1 MKKMILLAAL
11 SLAAAPALA
20 QITRP
25 PGERPAAPAIAAPTA
40 TPITGQERDALL
52 ARASRALDQVRTV
65 EAKFRQ
71 VSPRG
76 EITTGTMTMARPG
89 RLRIEY
95 DAPSPLL
102 VVSDGTK
109 VTIADRAFK
118 SFDSVPLRATP
129 LFFVLKSN
137 VDLTRDAAIADVT
150 RQGDSVF
157 ITARDRKREMDG
169 QITLELRGPTL
180 QLAGWRIVDGQNGAT
195 SILLQDAKAITR
207 ADPKLFRFDGAADP
221 TQRRRG

>member
-1 MKKMILLAAL
+1 MKRFLILAAFG
-11 SLAAAPALA
+11 LAAAPALA
-20 QITRP
+20 QVTRP
-25 PGERPAAPAIAAPTA
+25 PGERPAPAAPAAAAASPV
-40 TPITGQERDALL
+40 TGAEREALL
-52 ARASRALDQVRTV
+52 ARASRALDQVRMV

-76 EITTGTMTMARPG
+76 EITTGAMTMARPG

-129 LFFVLKSN
+129 LYFVLKSN
-137 VDLTRDAAIADVT
+137 LDLTRDAAITDVT

-195 SILLQDAKAITR
+195 AISLQDAKAVSR
-207 ADPKLFRFDGAADP
+207 VDPKLFRFDASDP
-221 TQRRRG
+221 IQRRRG

>member
-1 MKKMILLAAL
+1 MKHLVLLAAL
-11 SLAAAPALA
+11 SLAAAPAFA
-20 QITRP
+20 QLTRP
-25 PGERPAAPAIAAPTA
+25 PGERPAPSAPALSPV
-40 TPITGQERDALL
+40 TGAERDALL
-52 ARASRALDQVRTV
+52 TRASRALDSVRMV
-65 EAKFRQ
+65 ESKFRQ

-76 EITTGTMTMARPG
+76 DITTGTLTMARPG

-137 VDLTRDAAIADVT
+137 VDLTRDAAVTDVS

-157 ITARDRKREMDG
+157 ITARDRKREIDG

-180 QLAGWRIVDGQNGAT
+180 QLAGWRIIDGQSGAT
-195 SILLQDAKAITR
+195 SISLQDAKAISR
-207 ADPKLFRFDGAADP
+207 VDPKLFRFDAPDP
-221 TQRRRG
+221 IQRRRG